1 MNSSDASQAP
11 REKPPLDGLVIA
23 DFSHFIAG
31 PYATMVL
38 GDLGAKVIKVE
49 STEGDAFRAFPPFVE
64 GEGVPYLWGN
74 RNKLGVTLDLK
85 SQAGRAVAVDLVRK
99 ADVLVE
105 NFSTGVMQRF
115 GLGWPEMSELNPRL
129 VYCSISA
136 YGREG
141 PHAHRLGFDSVV
153 QAESGFMSM
162 TGFPDQQPT
171 RAGPSVMDLGT
182 AMMAAN
188 AIQAALHA
196 RYRTGRGQKVEVS
209 LFGMAVQMLGYFNTT
224 YLATGR
230 IPHRAGNSQVT
241 AAPIGYF
248 DTADKPIYITCAN
261 DRTFQRL
268 MVQAFERPDLAAH
281 PDFSTNAERVKH
293 QPRLLAVMQEI
304 FIAQPQEHWLQKL
317 QAAGVPSGAV
327 RTVGEAMTSSE
338 VEHLG
343 LVETISHPTLG
354 SIPNVKLP
362 VTLSDTPLAAARA
375 APVLGSDT
383 TAVLTDVLGYS
394 GDRIAAAR
402 AAGAFVAAEQGPFAA
417 ESGATRS

>member
-1 MNSSDASQAP
+1 MNISDTPQEQ
-11 REKPPLDGLVIA
+11 REKAPLDGLVIA

-38 GDLGAKVIKVE
+38 GDLGAKVIKIE
-49 STEGDAFRAFPPFVE
+49 GAEGDAMRGFPPFVE
-64 GEGVPYLWGN
+64 GEGVPYLWAN

-85 SQAGRAVAVDLVRK
+85 SEAGRAVAIDLVSK

-105 NFSTGVMQRF
+105 NFSTGVMERF
-115 GLGWPEMSELNPRL
+115 GLGWPEMSMLNPRL

-141 PHAHRLGFDSVV
+141 PHAQRLGFDSVI

-209 LFGMAVQMLGYFNTT
+209 LFGMGVQMLCYFSMT

-241 AAPIGYF
+241 ASPIGYY

-268 MVQAFERPDLAAH
+268 MVQAFGRPDLAAH

-293 QPRLLAVMQEI
+293 NDRLVALLDKI
-304 FIAQPQEHWLQKL
+304 FLSQPQEHWLKVL
-317 QAAGVPSGAV
+317 QEAGVPSGAV
-327 RTVGEAMTSSE
+327 RTVAEAMTSSE
-338 VEHLG
+338 VEHLA
-343 LVETISHPTLG
+343 LVETIPHPKLG

-362 VTLSDTPLAAARA
+362 VTLSDTPLVAARA

-383 TAVLTDVLGYS
+383 NAVLADVLGYS
-394 GDRIAAAR
+394 SERIAAAQ
-402 AAGAFVAAEQGPFAA
+402 AAGAFGAE
-417 ESGATRS
+417 